1 MTTAITVSN
10 LVHSFGS
17 RRAVDGLT
25 FEVNRGEVFGLL
37 GPNGA
42 GKTTTVR
49 LLNGL
54 YHPDSGAVSVLGL
67 DPARDGKA
75 VRTRAGVLTETPA
88 LYERLTAYQNLAFFG
103 NLADMQPAD
112 LKSRIQELLAFFGL
126 ENRAQEKVGA
136 YSKGMK
142 QRLAL
147 ARALLT
153 RPEVVFLDEPT
164 SGLDPESALQVRELI
179 DTIRR
184 RDGHTVFLCTHMLS
198 EAERL
203 CDRVAILNS
212 GRLLALGTLA
222 DLSRRLEPGLRVEV
236 GLLQPLATR
245 FDLAALPGITQVS
258 FDGTGIHF
266 QAQEEDCIPA
276 VVAALVQ
283 SGAQIVRLQPETAS
297 LEDVYFKLQQQ
308 SRDEKRNGVS

>member
-1 MTTAITVSN
+1 MPPTITVQH
-10 LVHSFGS
+10 LVHAFGE
-17 RRAVDGLT
+17 RRAVDDLS
-25 FEVNRGEVFGLL
+25 FEVGRGEVFGLL

-54 YHPDSGAVSVLGL
+54 YHPTAGAISILGL
-67 DPARDGKA
+67 DPAAHGQE
-75 VRTRAGVLTETPA
+75 VRARTGVLTETPA
-88 LYERLTAYQNLAFFG
+88 LYERLTAWQNLEFFG
-103 NLADMQPAD
+103 RLADMRPAD
-112 LKSRIQELLAFFGL
+112 LKRRIAELLAFFGL
-126 ENRAQEKVGA
+126 EERAHDKAGT

-179 DTIRR
+179 DSIRR
-184 RDGHTVFLCTHMLS
+184 RDGHTVFLCTHQLT

-212 GRLLALGTLA
+212 GRLLALGTLEELGRRLSPGLWVEA
-222 DLSRRLEPGLRVEV
+222 AFLQPLSPQPDLSR
-236 GLLQPLATR
+236 
-245 FDLAALPGITQVS
+245 LPGVLS
-258 FDGTGIHF
+258 AAFDGARVRF
-266 QAQEEDCIPA
+266 QVEGESAIPG
-276 VVAALVQ
+276 VVTALVQ
-283 SGAQIVRLQPETAS
+283 SGAQLTRLQPEQIS
-297 LEDVYFKLQQQ
+297 LEEVYFTLQEQ
-308 SRDEKRNGVS
+308 SRQGAQ

>member
-1 MTTAITVSN
+1 
-10 LVHSFGS
+10 
-17 RRAVDGLT
+17 
-25 FEVNRGEVFGLL
+25 VFGLL

-54 YHPDSGAVSVLGL
+54 YHPTSGSVRVLDL
-67 DPARDGKA
+67 DPFQEGKS
-75 VRTRAGVLTETPA
+75 VRSRTGVLTETPA
-88 LYERLTAYQNLAFFG
+88 LYERLTAYENLAFFG
-103 NLADMQPAD
+103 KLADMPAAD
-112 LKSRIQELLAFFGL
+112 LNARIAELLAFFDL
-126 ENRAQEKVGA
+126 EKRANEKVGT

-147 ARALLT
+147 ARALLN

-179 DTIRR
+179 ETIRR

-222 DLSRRLEPGLRVEV
+222 ELRQHLSPGQWVDV
-236 GLLQPLATR
+236 SLLQPLSSVP
-245 FDLAALPGITQVS
+245 DLSRLPGVSQVS
-258 FDGTGIHF
+258 IDGTCLRF
-266 QAQEEDCIPA
+266 MVQNESAIPA
-276 VVAALVQ
+276 VATALVQ
-283 SGAQIVRLQPETAS
+283 AGAQIVRLQPETVS
-297 LEDVYFKLQQQ
+297 LENVYFALQQQ
-308 SRDEKRNGVS
+308 SRDENRNGVS